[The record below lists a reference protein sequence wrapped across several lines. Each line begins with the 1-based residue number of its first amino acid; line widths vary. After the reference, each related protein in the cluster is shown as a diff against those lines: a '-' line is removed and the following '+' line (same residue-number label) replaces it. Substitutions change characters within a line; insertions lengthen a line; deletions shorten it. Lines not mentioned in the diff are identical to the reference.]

1 MIVSLL
7 AVLKAGGAYVPL
19 DPAYP
24 VERLRFMLEDCAPIA
39 LLTENHLTALFP
51 EARSTLP
58 VIDLHAASLWHDQ
71 PVSNP
76 DGSILGLSCK
86 HLAYV
91 IYTSGSTGLP
101 KGVMVEHQGI
111 VNRLVWMQ
119 CAYEMHSDDAV
130 FQKTPFSFDVS
141 LWEFFWPLLAGA
153 RLVIARPEG
162 HKDAAYLV
170 EAIQRNSIT
179 MLHFVPSML
188 QAFLEHANRRKCST
202 LRRVMCSGEALP
214 FVLAQSF
221 QKRLSAVTLHN
232 LYGPT
237 EAAVDV
243 TAWTCPPGIS
253 ESIIP
258 IGRPIA
264 NTRIYILDGHGEP
277 VPVGV
282 AGELYIGGAGVARG
296 YLNQPELTAD
306 RFLADPY
313 AAGAHARMY
322 KTGDQGRWRADGNV
336 EFLGRNDYQ
345 VKVRGYRIEL
355 GEIEARLREHPGVRE
370 AVVTAREDTPGDKRL
385 VAYYIPVSSSNSEM
399 DIEGIRS
406 HLSALLP
413 EYMVPA
419 AYVRLDALPLTPNG
433 KLDRKALPAPEQ
445 EAYASRGYEAP
456 QGETETVLAQI
467 WSEVLKLDR
476 VGRQDNFFELGG
488 HSLLAVRV
496 ISRLRQLL
504 SIEVAMRD
512 LFARPVLADLAR
524 GLKGAAYT
532 ELPPIT
538 AAERSE
544 RIPLS
549 FAQQRLWFLAQ
560 MGGVSEAYHISFGL
574 YLHGELDHGAFRRAL
589 DRILAR
595 HEALRTTFVVMDGE
609 PVQRISSRDSCFSLL
624 EHDLRQHMD
633 PLAELDC
640 LVTQEAT
647 ASFDLEAGPLIR
659 GRLVRLAEDQHA
671 VLITMHHIVSDG
683 WSMGVLTHELSAL
696 YRSFLQGQADPLAEP
711 TLQYADYAIWQREWI
726 EGGVLQQQADYWKTT
741 LAAAP
746 ALLEVP
752 LDHARPAE
760 QDYTGAFAG
769 LVLEEE
775 LTAALKA
782 FSKRHGTTLFMTL
795 LAGWAALL
803 TRLSGQQ
810 DVVIGT
816 PVANRGHSEIE
827 GLIGFF
833 VITLPLR
840 LDLSGSLTVSELL
853 DRVKAQTLA
862 AQQHQD
868 IPFEQVVELARP
880 VRSLA
885 HSPLFQAMFVWQ
897 HASQNTLEL
906 PGLEIRALPFLPPV
920 VSKFDLTLSLQEA
933 GRSISGGL
941 EYATALFEQS
951 TIERYL
957 GHFRTLL
964 EAMVKDDTQTVSR
977 LPLLSQGERHQVIE
991 GWNDT
996 AVEYPSAACI
1006 HELFEAQVARSPEAT
1021 AVVFE
1026 EATLSYGEL
1035 NCRANQLA
1043 HYLRALGVKPDTRV
1057 AICVE
1062 RSFEMI
1068 VSLLAVLKAGGAYVP
1083 LDPAYPVERLRFM
1096 LEDCAPIVLLTENH
1110 LTALFPEARST
1121 LPVIDLHAAS
1131 LWHDQPVS
1139 NPDGSILGLS
1149 CKHLAYV
1156 IYTSGST
1163 GLPKGVMIPHS
1174 ALVNFLRSIHQEIG
1188 GEPND
1193 IFLAI
1198 TTVSFDIAGLELYL
1212 PLTIGARLK
1221 ILDSKSSMDGDLL
1234 LNELKQGVTVLQA
1247 TPTTWRMLLEAGW
1260 RGTEKLKVLCGGEAL
1275 GGDLAKELS
1284 DKGTSAWNMY
1294 GPTETTIWSLLY
1306 SLGQIT
1312 NIVPI
1317 GRPIANT
1324 RIYIL
1329 DGHGEPV
1336 PVGVAGELYI
1346 GGAGVA
1352 RGYLNQPELTADCFL
1367 ADPYA
1372 AGVHARMYKT
1382 GDRGRWRADGNIEFL
1397 GRNDYQVKVRG
1408 YRIELGEIE
1417 ARLREHPGV
1426 REAVVTAREDTP
1438 GDKRLVAYYIPV
1450 SPSDSEMDIEGIRTH
1465 LPALLPEYMVPAAYV
1480 RLDALPLTPNGKLDR
1495 KALPAPEQE
1504 AYASRGYEAPQ
1515 GETETVLAQIWSE
1528 VLKLDRVGRQDNF
1541 FELGGHSLLAVRV
1554 ISRLRQLLSIEVAMR
1569 DLFARPVLADLAR
1582 GLKGAAYTEL
1592 PPITAAERSE
1602 RIPLS
1607 FAQQRLWFLA
1617 QMGGVSEAYHIS
1629 FGLYLHG
1636 ELDHGAFRRALDRI
1650 LARHEALRTT
1660 FVVMDGEPVQRI
1672 SSRDSCF
1679 SLLEHD
1685 LRQHMDP
1692 LAELDCLVTQEATA
1706 SFDLEAG
1713 PLIRGR
1719 LVRLAEDQHAVLI
1732 TMHHIV
1738 SDGWSMGV
1746 LTHELSALY
1755 RSFLQGQADP
1765 LAEPT
1770 LQYADYAIWQR
1781 EWIEGEV
1788 LQQQADYWKTTLAAA
1803 PALLEV
1809 PLDHAR
1815 PAEQDYTGA
1824 FAGLVL

>member
-1 MIVSLL
+1 
-7 AVLKAGGAYVPL
+7 
-19 DPAYP
+19 
-24 VERLRFMLEDCAPIA
+24 
-39 LLTENHLTALFP
+39 
-51 EARSTLP
+51 
-58 VIDLHAASLWHDQ
+58 
-71 PVSNP
+71 
-76 DGSILGLSCK
+76 
-86 HLAYV
+86 
-91 IYTSGSTGLP
+91 
-101 KGVMVEHQGI
+101 
-111 VNRLVWMQ
+111 
-119 CAYEMHSDDAV
+119 
-130 FQKTPFSFDVS
+130 
-141 LWEFFWPLLAGA
+141 
-153 RLVIARPEG
+153 
-162 HKDAAYLV
+162 
-170 EAIQRNSIT
+170 
-179 MLHFVPSML
+179 
-188 QAFLEHANRRKCST
+188 
-202 LRRVMCSGEALP
+202 
-214 FVLAQSF
+214 
-221 QKRLSAVTLHN
+221 
-232 LYGPT
+232 
-237 EAAVDV
+237 
-243 TAWTCPPGIS
+243 
-253 ESIIP
+253 
-258 IGRPIA
+258 
-264 NTRIYILDGHGEP
+264 
-277 VPVGV
+277 
-282 AGELYIGGAGVARG
+282 
-296 YLNQPELTAD
+296 
-306 RFLADPY
+306 
-313 AAGAHARMY
+313 
-322 KTGDQGRWRADGNV
+322 
-336 EFLGRNDYQ
+336 
-345 VKVRGYRIEL
+345 
-355 GEIEARLREHPGVRE
+355 
-370 AVVTAREDTPGDKRL
+370 
-385 VAYYIPVSSSNSEM
+385 
-399 DIEGIRS
+399 
-406 HLSALLP
+406 
-413 EYMVPA
+413 
-419 AYVRLDALPLTPNG
+419 
-433 KLDRKALPAPEQ
+433 
-445 EAYASRGYEAP
+445 
-456 QGETETVLAQI
+456 
-467 WSEVLKLDR
+467 
-476 VGRQDNFFELGG
+476 
-488 HSLLAVRV
+488 
-496 ISRLRQLL
+496 
-504 SIEVAMRD
+504 
-512 LFARPVLADLAR
+512 
-524 GLKGAAYT
+524 
-532 ELPPIT
+532 
-538 AAERSE
+538 
-544 RIPLS
+544 
-549 FAQQRLWFLAQ
+549 

-595 HEALRTTFVVMDGE
+595 HEALRTTFVVMDGG

-726 EGGVLQQQADYWKTT
+726 EGEVLQQQADYWKTT

-1163 GLPKGVMIPHS
+1163 GLPKGVMVEHRN
-1174 ALVNFLRSIHQEIG
+1174 LMNLIHWHL
-1188 GEPND
+1188 N
-1193 IFLAI
+1193 A
-1198 TTVSFDIAGLELYL
+1198 FDLNASQRMSNIAGLAFDAAAWEIWPTLSV
-1212 PLTIGARLK
+1212 GAA
-1221 ILDSKSSMDGDLL
+1221 LL
-1234 LNELKQGVTVLQA
+1234 LVPRDIARSPEDFYSLMCREKVTVLNQTPSIFQQLTAAQA
-1247 TPTTWRMLLEAGW
+1247 KSKGSHRL
-1260 RGTEKLKVLCGGEAL
+1260 RYVIFGGEVLDVATL
-1275 GGDLAKELS
+1275 KPWYEQNSEARTRLI
-1284 DKGTSAWNMY
+1284 NMY
-1294 GPTETTIWSLLY
+1294 GITETTVHVTYRPLERADIESRGG
-1306 SLGQIT
+1306 S
-1312 NIVPI
+1312 PI
-1317 GRPIANT
+1317 GGRIPDV

-1352 RGYLNQPELTADCFL
+1352 RGYLNQPELTADRFL

-1372 AGVHARMYKT
+1372 VGVHARMYKT
-1382 GDRGRWRADGNIEFL
+1382 GDQGRWRADGNIEFL
-1397 GRNDYQVKVRG
+1397 GR
-1408 YRIELGEIE
+1408 
-1417 ARLREHPGV
+1417 
-1426 REAVVTAREDTP
+1426 
-1438 GDKRLVAYYIPV
+1438 
-1450 SPSDSEMDIEGIRTH
+1450 
-1465 LPALLPEYMVPAAYV
+1465 
-1480 RLDALPLTPNGKLDR
+1480 
-1495 KALPAPEQE
+1495 
-1504 AYASRGYEAPQ
+1504 
-1515 GETETVLAQIWSE
+1515 
-1528 VLKLDRVGRQDNF
+1528 
-1541 FELGGHSLLAVRV
+1541 
-1554 ISRLRQLLSIEVAMR
+1554 
-1569 DLFARPVLADLAR
+1569 
-1582 GLKGAAYTEL
+1582 
-1592 PPITAAERSE
+1592 
-1602 RIPLS
+1602 
-1607 FAQQRLWFLA
+1607 
-1617 QMGGVSEAYHIS
+1617 
-1629 FGLYLHG
+1629 
-1636 ELDHGAFRRALDRI
+1636 
-1650 LARHEALRTT
+1650 
-1660 FVVMDGEPVQRI
+1660 
-1672 SSRDSCF
+1672 
-1679 SLLEHD
+1679 
-1685 LRQHMDP
+1685 
-1692 LAELDCLVTQEATA
+1692 
-1706 SFDLEAG
+1706 
-1713 PLIRGR
+1713 
-1719 LVRLAEDQHAVLI
+1719 
-1732 TMHHIV
+1732 
-1738 SDGWSMGV
+1738 
-1746 LTHELSALY
+1746 
-1755 RSFLQGQADP
+1755 
-1765 LAEPT
+1765 
-1770 LQYADYAIWQR
+1770 
-1781 EWIEGEV
+1781 
-1788 LQQQADYWKTTLAAA
+1788 
-1803 PALLEV
+1803 
-1809 PLDHAR
+1809 
-1815 PAEQDYTGA
+1815 
-1824 FAGLVL
+1824 